1 MTLLIVYVAVA
12 LIFSF
17 LCSIAEAVLLSTTTA
32 HITLMQQQE
41 RPSGKLMHQLKEDI
55 NSTWE
60 PHFNEVKALSHE
72 NAAKGVLIRSEL
84 NSLMAKVSESN
95 KQIEILKAGL
105 EGQGTML
112 TKLQKRA
119 QPADEED
126 TNIADLAGTPM
137 TNPKT
142 KKKKSK
148 KHATPA
154 TAPSGTRSPRLA
166 AKQLARAEGS
176 K

>member
-1 MTLLIVYVAVA
+1 MCLLFRSNLPIPGSGHSCPRGLGSCRRRV
-12 LIFSF
+12 
-17 LCSIAEAVLLSTTTA
+17 CKA
-32 HITLMQQQE
+32 HAF
-41 RPSGKLMHQLKEDI
+41 R
-55 NSTWE
+55 
-60 PHFNEVKALSHE
+60 
-72 NAAKGVLIRSEL
+72 
-84 NSLMAKVSESN
+84 
-95 KQIEILKAGL
+95 
-105 EGQGTML
+105 
-112 TKLQKRA
+112 
-119 QPADEED
+119 ADEED